1 MYYFFIDTNYGM
13 VLKFSNTGYMD
24 HGRGIDIFS
33 IFAFWDT
40 DFMTVNILQENIG
53 IDKKILNTQKAP
65 KQTGQ
70 DQIHSWCGK

>member
-1 MYYFFIDTNYGM
+1 MAWYSNSQTLDTDY
-13 VLKFSNTGYMD
+13 
-24 HGRGIDIFS
+24 GRGIDIFS

-40 DFMTVNILQENIG
+40 DFMTVNILQENIA
-53 IDKKILNTQKAP
+53 IDKKILSTQQAP